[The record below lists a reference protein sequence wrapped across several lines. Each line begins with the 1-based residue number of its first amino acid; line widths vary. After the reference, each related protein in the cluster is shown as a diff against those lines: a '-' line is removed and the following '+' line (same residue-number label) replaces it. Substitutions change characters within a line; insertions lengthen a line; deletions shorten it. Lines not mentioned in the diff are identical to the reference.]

1 MWVAGSQWVFSDKK
15 WHIIRKTDEECIEL
29 EHARYQEIALDI
41 AHSIVMGEYREGD
54 KIHGRSTLAGRYNV
68 SPETIRRSIAIL
80 QNAGVVIVSQGVG
93 ITVTSKTQADKFVRT
108 FNQKAEIHVYLD
120 DMKQLMDKRR
130 EIDLQIDA
138 HLNKIVTY
146 TDRLMSRW
154 MDVGE
159 IEVGQGSSA
168 LGQTLRDLKI
178 RERTGLTIVAVVRSG
193 NEQFSPGAEF
203 VLEEGDVLLVV
214 GSDQGREKLQEI
226 LH

>member
-1 MWVAGSQWVFSDKK
+1 MEQS
-15 WHIIRKTDEECIEL
+15 
-29 EHARYQEIALDI
+29 RYQEIALDI

-80 QNAGVVIVSQGVG
+80 QNVGVVMVNQGVG
-93 ITVTSKTQADKFVRT
+93 ITVTSKTQADKFLRS
-108 FNQKAEIHVYLD
+108 FNQKAEIQVYLD
-120 DMKQLMDKRR
+120 EMKDLMDKRR
-130 EIDLQIDA
+130 EVDLQIDA

-159 IEVGQGSSA
+159 IEVGGGSPA
-168 LGQTLRDLKI
+168 IGKTLSDLKL
-178 RERTGLTIVAVVRSG
+178 RERTGLTVVSVVREG
-193 NEQFSPGAEF
+193 HEQFSPGAGF
-203 VLEEGDVLLVV
+203 ILMEGDVLLVV

-226 LH
+226 LR